1 MPRNTAGLK
10 RGGQPGRKKGSKN
23 KATVEVKEMA
33 RRLIEDPA
41 YQAQLRERLLK
52 GTLPGNM
59 EALLWAYGY
68 GKPRDT
74 VDLNVSAERKTLI
87 IVPHLNVPQP
97 EEEKSLT
104 TEAASTLTLRAEP
117 PLRFTAP
124 TNETKT
130 YGPPAWPGKNPRW

>member
-1 MPRNTAGLK
+1 MPRNTSGLK

-23 KATVEVKEMA
+23 KATIEVKEMA

-41 YQAQLRERLLK
+41 YQALLRERLLK

-87 IVPHLNVPQP
+87 IVPHPGVPKP
-97 EEEKSLT
+97 EDEKPAVD
-104 TEAASTLTLRAEP
+104 EPVSTLALPAEP
-117 PLRFTAP
+117 PLRLLP
-124 TNETKT
+124 SKSEPKT
-130 YGPPAWPGKNPRW
+130 YGPPSPWPRRKR